1 MQFGGFIIFPF
12 SLALLEFLV
21 QMKSTEITII
31 IISAGAFLLLF
42 HNRERLTIAV
52 VVEHEKNTRIFTAIK
67 HKKKLWVPSI
77 RNGLI
82 VFVMYIALFYLVSTT
97 VKVTF
102 KLVHLFHNG
111 TKSFDYL
118 KLHIILSQR
127 FAKVEDNS
135 VVVTLFI
142 RLW

>member
-12 SLALLEFLV
+12 SLVLLEFLV
-21 QMKSTEITII
+21 QKKSTEITII

-77 RNGLI
+77 RNELI
-82 VFVMYIALFYLVSTT
+82 VFVMYIALFYIVSTT

-111 TKSFDYL
+111 TKSQITYHFKPNFCSWPNL
-118 KLHIILSQR
+118 KTIMLS
-127 FAKVEDNS
+127 
-135 VVVTLFI
+135 
-142 RLW
+142 